1 MPDRWRERL
10 TLWVGI
16 LSICGSVATGVLW
29 ASGKVGIVVAGPPE
43 LIAQVG
49 RADSVRAA
57 AIDSA
62 LAFRVADAAKTH
74 ARMDSIDRDQER
86 RITTLETLASQQ
98 MALSCVNTKPR
109 DLVLVRIPCGQYVG
123 RWKAPGAT
131 P

>member
-1 MPDRWRERL
+1 MPDRLRERL
-10 TLWVGI
+10 TLWGVT
-16 LSICGSVATGVLW
+16 LSIVTSLATGLLW

-43 LIAQVG
+43 LIAGVRHDDSL
-49 RADSVRAA
+49 RASAL
-57 AIDSA
+57 DSA

-74 ARMDSIDRDQER
+74 ARMDSIDRDQES
-86 RITTLETLASQQ
+86 RIRTLETLASQQ